1 MSVTAVL
8 SAVGSHSF
16 RTRTEFEYE
25 VDNEGGNDMLH
36 SVNKLFGVL
45 VLASM
50 LVSCG
55 KEEAPVPCELVP
67 EEVVI
72 PFLEETGIDGTWQGV
87 LNAHVVVVFVP
98 AVGYTQASW
107 QATANRVV
115 EQRWSSLR
123 INPRSARSAGA
134 PWRVSH
140 ADSSRTLVMFTEDIL
155 ASIEW
160 VERKV
165 GPNAKIVLVG
175 SDLGGVAAL
184 RAAAKAR
191 SVCGVALLSPPA
203 SGEMLSQNVI
213 NAYGD
218 RPLLVMT
225 ELPIEPTLNTA
236 RTLDTWLGRG
246 STMSLQ
252 LSEQTPP
259 TRLED
264 RASAQR
270 TLFSWILKTTL

>member
-1 MSVTAVL
+1 
-8 SAVGSHSF
+8 
-16 RTRTEFEYE
+16 
-25 VDNEGGNDMLH
+25 MLH
-36 SVNKLFGVL
+36 SVGKLLGIAL
-45 VLASM
+45 LACV
-50 LVSCG
+50 LVSCS
-55 KEEAPVPCELVP
+55 EEETSIRCVLTP

-72 PFLEETGIDGTWQGV
+72 PISGETGIDATWQAV
-87 LNAHVVVVFVP
+87 LEARVVVVFVP
-98 AVGYTQASW
+98 TVGYTQASW
-107 QATANRVV
+107 QATANRVN

-123 INPRSARSAGA
+123 IDPRPTPKSARSAGA
-134 PWRVSH
+134 PWRVSR
-140 ADSSRTLVMFTEDIL
+140 ADSSRTLLMFAEDIL

-184 RAAAKAR
+184 RAAANAR
-191 SVCGVALLSPPA
+191 SVYGVALLSPPA
-203 SGEMLSQNVI
+203 SGDLLSQDAI
-213 NAYGD
+213 QAYGD

-264 RASAQR
+264 RVSAQR
-270 TLFSWILKTTL
+270 TLFSWILKATL